1 MKTNEV
7 IDFLIQSQAL
17 KFGEFTLKSGRKA
30 PYFINTGCFD
40 DGEKISRLAHFYAQ
54 KLVSLGLHKADAV
67 FGPAYK
73 GIPLCVS
80 TAMSLK
86 QHFDTNIG
94 FAFNRKEAKTRG
106 EGGEFVGTPLKR
118 GTKVVL
124 VEDVVTAG
132 TTLQE
137 VVPVLRERLGVEIAG
152 VIILVDRAERGKGEL
167 SAVQEAEAELNI
179 EIHPIVT
186 IFDIISYLSKP
197 NSSGFQID
205 TALQERIDEYRDE
218 YGASSLEA

>member
-1 MKTNEV
+1 
-7 IDFLIQSQAL
+7 
-17 KFGEFTLKSGRKA
+17 
-30 PYFINTGCFD
+30 
-40 DGEKISRLAHFYAQ
+40 
-54 KLVSLGLHKADAV
+54 
-67 FGPAYK
+67 
-73 GIPLCVS
+73 
-80 TAMSLK
+80 
-86 QHFDTNIG
+86 
-94 FAFNRKEAKTRG
+94 
-106 EGGEFVGTPLKR
+106 
-118 GTKVVL
+118 VL